1 MGVCEDRTGERRGLV
16 IRLRQRLDEVLLPL
30 IPTGGPCA
38 LVGFPLHAN
47 VGDSA
52 IWLAQQTMLARG
64 GARVVYTCDRENYDR
79 SQLAARLQAGTI
91 FVHGGGSLG
100 DVWRRGLQFM
110 RRIVADFPDH
120 RIVFFPQWI
129 FFRDRGLLHA
139 VRTDFNAH
147 PDLVILAR
155 DRSSYELAHDALR
168 VRVLLCPD
176 VAFAL
181 GPLPRAEPPRTDVV
195 WLARTDRESAWPHS
209 APAPGIV
216 TFDWRREPP
225 FPVARAARWALPWFN
240 RRISPPGLR
249 GVAQGRLYDLI
260 ANSRL
265 SWGRRLLSRGR
276 VVITDRFHGYILS
289 LLQNIPHVLLD
300 TRFGKL
306 RAFYETWGEGCDL
319 TRWANSP
326 EEALVVAGS
335 VLA

>member
-1 MGVCEDRTGERRGLV
+1 M
-16 IRLRQRLDEVLLPL
+16 PL
-30 IPTGGPCA
+30 IPTGRPCA

-64 GARVVYTCDRENYDR
+64 GARIVYACDRENYDR
-79 SQLAARLQAGTI
+79 SQLAARLQGGTI
-91 FVHGGGSLG
+91 FIHGGGSLG
-100 DVWRRGLQFM
+100 DVWRSGLQFM
-110 RRIVADFPDH
+110 RRILADFPDH
-120 RIVFFPQWI
+120 RIVCFPQWI
-129 FFRDRGLLHA
+129 YFRDRGHLRA
-139 VRTDFNAH
+139 VRTDVNAH

-155 DRSSYELAHDALR
+155 DRSSYELARDGLGA
-168 VRVLLCPD
+168 RVLLCPD

-181 GPLPRAEPPRTDVV
+181 GPLPRAGLPRTDVV
-195 WLARTDRESAWPHS
+195 WLARTDRESAWPQP
-209 APAPGIV
+209 APTPGIV

-225 FPVARAARWALPWFN
+225 FPVAWAARRALSWFN
-240 RRISPPGLR
+240 RRISPPWGR
-249 GVAQGRLYDLI
+249 GVGRGLLYDLI
-260 ANSRL
+260 AHSRL

-289 LLQNIPHVLLD
+289 LLQGIPHVLLD
-300 TRFGKL
+300 TRFGKI

-326 EEALVVAGS
+326 EEAPVVARS